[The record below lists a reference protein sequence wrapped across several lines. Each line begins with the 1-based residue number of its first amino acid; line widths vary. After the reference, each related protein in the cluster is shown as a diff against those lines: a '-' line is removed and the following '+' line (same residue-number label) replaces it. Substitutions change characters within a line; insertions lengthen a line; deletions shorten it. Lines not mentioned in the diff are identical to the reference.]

1 MLDADQVAPLSSA
14 QETLLQKQE
23 ITREAPGSILRDVD
37 TMLDLVGDGGL
48 RVSESRGAIYA
59 KRLSEINEQLA
70 RSLEADYKRLTQK
83 AFPTIAG
90 LNLLLRA
97 AALVRID
104 RTGTHPRM
112 ERNED
117 IVASWTALNP
127 TEQYMSLLEAWLNRA
142 DEEAIFDDSGA
153 GGMGTLAEVLQL
165 IQDIPPT
172 GWDLSFDD
180 RRGAIRYWPGYP
192 GLALMWMFG
201 LVEIE
206 ERGTAAGEP
215 WKIDRIE
222 LPAFGKTLLRRLGW
236 AVSEKG
242 KATRND
248 PDDAWEWQPDIGPLE
263 LTRNDLQRVLQ
274 SHFPA
279 WEQHLA
285 RPHADF
291 RPEPHVFAAQLYDQ
305 CRWRVAVPGTASLN
319 ALSTCLLRAA
329 QFDRDHLYCFRYED
343 PYGHEQRVNDPRGFL
358 DPPFADEVR
367 VGDLPLRPGAEL
379 TYRYDFGDRWE
390 FDLTL
395 DAVGPDDVTADE
407 PTILDAEGE
416 PPEQYPDPGEQW

>member
-23 ITREAPGSILRDVD
+23 ITREAPSSILRDID

-59 KRLSEINEQLA
+59 KRLSEINEQLT

-127 TEQYMSLLEAWLNRA
+127 TEQYVSLLEAWLNRA

-192 GLALMWMFG
+192 GLALMRMFG

-206 ERGTAAGEP
+206 ERPRANP
-215 WKIDRIE
+215 
-222 LPAFGKTLLRRLGW
+222 GKSI
-236 AVSEKG
+236 AS
-242 KATRND
+242 
-248 PDDAWEWQPDIGPLE
+248 
-263 LTRNDLQRVLQ
+263 
-274 SHFPA
+274 S
-279 WEQHLA
+279 
-285 RPHADF
+285 F
-291 RPEPHVFAAQLYDQ
+291 RPSARRSCAGWDGPSTRKARQPATTRTTPGSGGPTLGRWSSRATISNVCSSPTFRRGSDIWLAPTPIFVPSPTSLPPSCTTSAGGAWR
-305 CRWRVAVPGTASLN
+305 CRA
-319 ALSTCLLRAA
+319 
-329 QFDRDHLYCFRYED
+329 
-343 PYGHEQRVNDPRGFL
+343 PR
-358 DPPFADEVR
+358 
-367 VGDLPLRPGAEL
+367 
-379 TYRYDFGDRWE
+379 RWMR
-390 FDLTL
+390 
-395 DAVGPDDVTADE
+395 
-407 PTILDAEGE
+407 
-416 PPEQYPDPGEQW
+416 